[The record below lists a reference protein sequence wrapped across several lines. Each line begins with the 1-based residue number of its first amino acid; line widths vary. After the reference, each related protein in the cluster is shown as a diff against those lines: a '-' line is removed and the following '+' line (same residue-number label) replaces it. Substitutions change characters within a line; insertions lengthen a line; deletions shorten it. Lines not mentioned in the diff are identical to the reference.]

1 MGTRRRRKRGGA
13 EGDWGQSRD
22 AHRQRSSDN
31 AGGSMIV
38 RGDNKSKSDIKLY
51 LQTYFST
58 GSMESG
64 ALNMLTNH

>member
-1 MGTRRRRKRGGA
+1 
-13 EGDWGQSRD
+13 
-22 AHRQRSSDN
+22 
-31 AGGSMIV
+31 MIV